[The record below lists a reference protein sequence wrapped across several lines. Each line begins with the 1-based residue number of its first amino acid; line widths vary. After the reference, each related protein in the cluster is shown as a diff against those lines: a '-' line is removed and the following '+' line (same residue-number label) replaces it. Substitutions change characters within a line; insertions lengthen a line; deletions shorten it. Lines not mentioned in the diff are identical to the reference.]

1 MNWVTGGDMYFL
13 EVKVRGRQYRTY
25 NGELFELIDRVMR
38 VAPALNDMGQRV
50 GWHVMELRDM
60 PDSAWNQIT
69 DAPIL
74 MLHEAK
80 AVAETWWRM
89 R

>member
-1 MNWVTGGDMYFL
+1 MKWVTGGDMYFL
-13 EVKVRGRQYRTY
+13 EVHYVAPGGWEMR
-25 NGELFELIDRVMR
+25 NRVMR

-80 AVAETWWRM
+80 AVAEAWWRM